1 MPSFGNSFSPSGG
14 AFAGANGR
22 GEALF
27 SGGYHR
33 LFVQDQR
40 DGGTYSMHRLA
51 SLAKQAKAV
60 CFLRKAHAAEIFGN
74 RKRARSAGSGT
85 QSAKGRAALAH

>member
-1 MPSFGNSFSPSGG
+1 MPSHGESFSPSGG

-33 LFVQDQR
+33 LFVQEQR
-40 DGGTYSMHRLA
+40 DGGTYT
-51 SLAKQAKAV
+51 KQKAV
-60 CFLRKAHAAEIFGN
+60 GHPDLSQNIKCSDNGALSTAAQKAGF
-74 RKRARSAGSGT
+74 
-85 QSAKGRAALAH
+85 